1 MAGAGPPRRRG
12 HRREPAAPAP
22 ADPLPP
28 VRASGR
34 VIAAVLAAFAVV
46 FVTLQVES
54 YTQKSATWD
63 EPIHLTAGYVA
74 LTRGDQRVDPTHP
87 PLLRMWAALPL
98 AAMSGVRVDTSAIDR
113 SPVAQWLGR
122 DAYTFA
128 HDFLYVQNDADRLLY
143 AARFMVVLLGV
154 ALGALLF
161 SWVYEWL
168 GFWPAVFALVMYTI
182 SPSIAAH
189 ASLVTTDLGV
199 SCFMFGA
206 IYFLWRTARRL
217 SAWNLAGLSLFVA
230 LAVVSKFSGIALAPI
245 IVVLL
250 AVAVLTRSAISLKTA
265 AGIAL
270 LLVATTFLAIWA
282 VYGFRYMP
290 SSSPAWLVSWGKGLD
305 VAGASVITSVARWFD
320 AHHVLPNAFI
330 QGFLYSIGSAQRVGG
345 FLAGEVSTEGWWY
358 YLPFAFVLKTPLS
371 FLVLLAGGLAVGV
384 LRWRRLGSINEAFVL
399 VPVAVFL
406 GLSMDSSVSLG
417 VRHILP
423 VYPFLMM
430 MVAVAARELAARGLP
445 ARLALAALTA
455 FAAVQFG
462 AVYPNTLTFFNP
474 LAGGPDGGR
483 RYLVDSNLDWGQ
495 HLKALKEWMNDNGV
509 HHINLAYF
517 GSADPGYYGID
528 CTYLPG
534 SPSFA
539 LTSLMRPV
547 LPGYVAV
554 SATVMSGVYLQP
566 HWRLFYS
573 ALDHL
578 QPVADIGHTIRV
590 YWLDAWPEVDG
601 GAGVEATA
609 ADAGSERIL
618 ADALLFG
625 LGWSDH
631 AVVHYRRYLAH
642 RPNDGATLASLA
654 LAQAQSGRPDDAVLS
669 LRRAVRA
676 NPADARAHR
685 LLASA
690 LLRPDMAAEAEQ
702 HARTAVD
709 LAKGDPIAH
718 DILGRALAVQGRIGA
733 AEAEFRRAL
742 ALDPSNEDAR
752 TDLGYVASA
761 GLRR

>member
-1 MAGAGPPRRRG
+1 MAGARRGRGRG
-12 HRREPAAPAP
+12 HRREPAAHAP
-22 ADPLPP
+22 ADPVPSA
-28 VRASGR
+28 RASR
-34 VIAAVLAAFAVV
+34 RAIAAILAVFAVV
-46 FVTLQVES
+46 FVALQVVS

-87 PLLRMWAALPL
+87 PFLRMWAALPL
-98 AAMSGVRVDTSAIDR
+98 TVMSGVSADASAIDR

-154 ALGALLF
+154 ALGVLLF

-168 GFWPAVFALVMYTI
+168 GFWPAAFALLMYAI

-206 IYFLWRTARRL
+206 IYFLWRTSRRV
-217 SAWNLAGLSLFVA
+217 SAGNLAGLSVFVA
-230 LAVVSKFSGIALAPI
+230 LAVVSKFSGLALAPI

-282 VYGFRYMP
+282 VYGFRYLP
-290 SSSPAWLVSWGKGLD
+290 SSSPAWLVSWGKGVD

-330 QGFLYSIGSAQRVGG
+330 EGFLYSIGSAQRVGG

-371 FLVLLAGGLAVGV
+371 FLVLLAAGLAVGV
-384 LRWRRLGSINEAFVL
+384 LQWRRLGSTNEAFVL

-423 VYPFLMM
+423 VYAFFLMV
-430 MVAVAARELAARGLP
+430 VALAARELAERGLP
-445 ARLALAALTA
+445 ARLALAALTG

-495 HLKALKEWMNDNGV
+495 HLKALKEWMNGNGV
-509 HHINLAYF
+509 RHINLAYF

-534 SPSFA
+534 SPTFA

-554 SATVMSGVYLQP
+554 SATVLSGVYLQP
-566 HWRLFYS
+566 QWRLFYS
-573 ALDHL
+573 ALDDL
-578 QPVADIGHTIRV
+578 EPVADIGHTIRV
-590 YWLDAWPEVDG
+590 YWLNTWPEVR
-601 GAGVEATA
+601 
-609 ADAGSERIL
+609 ADAAKPPADLDSERIL

-625 LGWSDH
+625 FGWSDH
-631 AVVHYRRYLAH
+631 AVVHYRRYLAR
-642 RPNDGATLASLA
+642 RPNESATLASLA
-654 LAQAQSGRPDDAVLS
+654 LAQVQSGQPDDAVLT

-690 LLRPDMAAEAEQ
+690 LLRAETAAEAER
-702 HARTAVD
+702 HARAAVD
-709 LAKGDPIAH
+709 LARTDPVAH
-718 DILGRALAVQGRIGA
+718 DILGRTLAVQGRLGA

-742 ALDPSNEDAR
+742 ELDPSNADAR
-752 TDLGYVASA
+752 TDLGYVSS
-761 GLRR
+761 GGQRR